1 SYTYIL
7 TAKVIASFL
16 KQLTLVSE
24 FDFIKKMTKK

>member
-1 SYTYIL
+1 L

>member
-1 SYTYIL
+1 L
-7 TAKVIASFL
+7 NAKVIATIL